1 MDADGG
7 GGSGVRLLRFEI
19 CDCDA
24 RDDGRGD
31 GEGGARP
38 TPPTPPPWRPTP
50 RLLPVGVIRQ
60 LLREDNHSAR
70 RKYEAQEIKSCT
82 KITFPGC
89 VTLAEKVAFCL
100 PTAGRRA

>member
-31 GEGGARP
+31 GEGGCRL
-38 TPPTPPPWRPTP
+38 PPPPPWRPTP

-60 LLREDNHSAR
+60 FLKEDYHQDMNLIIRVWGDQLMNVISS
-70 RKYEAQEIKSCT
+70 Y
-82 KITFPGC
+82 
-89 VTLAEKVAFCL
+89 LDKVSY
-100 PTAGRRA
+100 